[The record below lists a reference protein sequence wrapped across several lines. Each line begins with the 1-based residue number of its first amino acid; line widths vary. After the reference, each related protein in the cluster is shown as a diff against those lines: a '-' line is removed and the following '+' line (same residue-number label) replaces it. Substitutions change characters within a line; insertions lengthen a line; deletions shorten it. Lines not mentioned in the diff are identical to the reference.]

1 MEVKDLNGNLLAD
14 GDSVVVM
21 KTLKVRGSSLQVKK
35 GTVVRRIRLME
46 NDDEVKLVTH
56 LLKA

>member
-1 MEVKDLNGNLLAD
+1 MEVKDLNSNLLAD

-46 NDDEVKLVTH
+46 NDEEADWLRTF
-56 LLKA
+56 LKA